1 MYNVTMDGVLVP
13 GYSGVWDGNDI
24 TLNLDDLSL
33 TVGTY
38 IFVCSVNDTNGN
50 SVSDEVTVTVTAP
63 EEVSEFSYGYA
74 FIALVA
80 LPLIALITYRKTK
93 KLRT

>member
-1 MYNVTMDGVLVP
+1 MSQMTLLIWKGE
-13 GYSGVWDGNDI
+13 WDGGII
-24 TLNLDDLSL
+24 TIDLDALGL
-33 TVGTY
+33 TPGTY
-38 IFVCSVNDTNGN
+38 VFVCSVNDTNGN

-80 LPLIALITYRKTK
+80 LPLIAHITYRKTK